1 MLTETQNQAKYNVH
15 NIEISVIG
23 IVPIKLQYASWNAL
37 YHKDTCP
44 NKYLKK
50 NWI

>member
-23 IVPIKLQYASWNAL
+23 IVPINFNMFLKTLFIIKLL
-37 YHKDTCP
+37 F
-44 NKYLKK
+44 
-50 NWI
+50 